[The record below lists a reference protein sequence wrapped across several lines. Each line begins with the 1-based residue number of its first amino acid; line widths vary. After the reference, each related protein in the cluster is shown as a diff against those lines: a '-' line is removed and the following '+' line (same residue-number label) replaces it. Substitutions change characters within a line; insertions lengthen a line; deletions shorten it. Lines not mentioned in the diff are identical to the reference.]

1 MTSCVFEGT
10 MYLWIFFKFP
20 ALKLAH
26 QLAGKDTMLPF
37 GIIFAG
43 LMCAMMVGSL
53 LFTYNASRSTSGWV
67 IPSSRLLMITLT
79 VASACFLVPVF
90 VRNEAI
96 TFWCFCIFE
105 VCCGIYYPSI
115 AQQKEKVVEDGVRAK
130 IYSIFR
136 VPLNIFVVIG
146 LSLTKDGE

>member
-1 MTSCVFEGT
+1 

-26 QLAGKDTMLPF
+26 QLAGKDTTLPF

-53 LFTYNASRSTSGWV
+53 LFTYNASRSTSRSV

-90 VRNEAI
+90 VRNEAV

-136 VPLNIFVVIG
+136 VPLNIFVVVG